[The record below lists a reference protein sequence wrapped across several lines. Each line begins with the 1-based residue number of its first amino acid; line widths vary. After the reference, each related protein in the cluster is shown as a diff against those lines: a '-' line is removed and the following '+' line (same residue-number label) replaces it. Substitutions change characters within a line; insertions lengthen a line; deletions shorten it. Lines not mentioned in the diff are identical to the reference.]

1 MAKLDVIKVVVVEDS
16 TVQRRHL
23 VKVLEAD
30 GDIRVAGEATDAREA
45 IELVRTL
52 EPDVVSV
59 DLGIPGG
66 GIHAI
71 EQIMAFSPTP
81 IVVLSAS
88 VADRES
94 HAAVEAL
101 LAGAVDALPK
111 PSAWDAES
119 ERTFRERVRVL
130 RGVRVLRHP
139 RGRLEQDRIARRS
152 RSAASRTATP
162 MVAIGASTGGP
173 AALATVLAD
182 LGGLQA
188 AVLVVQHLHPGF
200 IDGFV
205 AWMQRVSGLP
215 VEIAVDGTSIQ
226 PGLVYVGP
234 GGAHLKVGSE
244 DRIVLDPE
252 PETLHR
258 PSVNTLFSS
267 LAERPDRRRIGVLLT
282 GMGDDGA
289 TGLLA
294 LRRAGA
300 VTIAQDEATSTV
312 YGMPHAARRLDAAT
326 HVLALQDIAP
336 QIKRSA

>member
-1 MAKLDVIKVVVVEDS
+1 MIKVVVVEDS
-16 TVQRRHL
+16 TVQRKHL
-23 VKVLEAD
+23 VTALEAD
-30 GDIRVAGEATDAREA
+30 GDISVRGEAADAREA
-45 IELVRTL
+45 IELVRAL
-52 EPDVVSV
+52 QPDVVSV

-81 IVVLSAS
+81 ILVLSAS

-94 HAAVEAL
+94 QAAVEAL

-111 PSAWDAES
+111 PTAWNADAE
-119 ERTFRERVRVL
+119 RTLRERVRAL
-130 RGVRVLRHP
+130 RGILVVRHP
-139 RGRLEQDRIARRS
+139 RGRLEAGRIS
-152 RSAASRTATP
+152 RSSRAAEGRTATP
-162 MVAIGASTGGP
+162 IVAIGASTGGP
-173 AALATVLAD
+173 AALATVLAG

-200 IDGFV
+200 IEGFV

-215 VEIAVDGTSIQ
+215 VEIAVAGTTLQ

-234 GGAHLKVGSE
+234 GDVHLRIGSE

-252 PETLHR
+252 PQSLHR
-258 PSVNTLFSS
+258 PSVNALFSS
-267 LAERPDRRRIGVLLT
+267 VAERPDRRRVGVLLT

-300 VTIAQDEATSTV
+300 VTIAQDQATSTV
-312 YGMPHAARRLDAAT
+312 YGMPQAARRLDAAT
-326 HVLALQDIAP
+326 HVLALPDISP
-336 QIKRSA
+336 LIMRSAR

>member
-1 MAKLDVIKVVVVEDS
+1 VIKVVVVEDS
-16 TVQRRHL
+16 TVQRKHL
-23 VKVLEAD
+23 VKALEAD
-30 GDIRVAGEATDAREA
+30 GDISVVGEAADAREA
-45 IELVRTL
+45 IELVQTM

-88 VADRES
+88 VTDRES
-94 HAAVEAL
+94 QAAVEAL

-111 PSAWDAES
+111 PSVWSADAEFTL
-119 ERTFRERVRVL
+119 RQRVRML
-130 RGVRVLRHP
+130 RGVRVVRHP
-139 RGRLEQDRIARRS
+139 RGRLAADRLARRS
-152 RSAASRTATP
+152 RGAESRTATP
-162 MVAIGASTGGP
+162 FVAIGASTGGP
-173 AALATVLAD
+173 AALATLLAG

-205 AWMQRVSGLP
+205 AWMQRVAALP
-215 VEIAVDGTSIQ
+215 VEVASNGATVQ
-226 PGLVYVGP
+226 PGLVYVAP
-234 GGAHLKVGSE
+234 GDVHLKVGRD
-244 DRIVLDPE
+244 DRLVLDPE

-258 PSVNTLFSS
+258 PSVNALFSS
-267 LAERPDRRRIGVLLT
+267 LAERPDRRRVGVLLT

-289 TGLLA
+289 SGLLS

-312 YGMPHAARRLDAAT
+312 YGMPQVARRLDAAM
-326 HVLALQDIAP
+326 HVLPLNAIAP
-336 QIKRSA
+336 LIMRSV